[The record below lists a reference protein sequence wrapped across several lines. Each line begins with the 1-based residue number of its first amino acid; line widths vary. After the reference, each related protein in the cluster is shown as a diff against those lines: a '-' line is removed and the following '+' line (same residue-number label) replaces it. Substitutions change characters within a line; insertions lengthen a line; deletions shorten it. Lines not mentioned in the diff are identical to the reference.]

1 MMEEGVWFMADREE
15 QSRKTEE
22 IQKMVNTLIVNTTN
36 ISMLLIAI

>member
-22 IQKMVNTLIVNTTN
+22 IQKMVSLSFV
-36 ISMLLIAI
+36 IS